1 MYPVEL
7 LLAAGV
13 LALTL
18 VGRREHLTFTST
30 LKDIRESAD
39 PAELDRIFAL
49 APDSLQRRAT
59 ALNAAMKNTEDL
71 SKTYVAKIVQE
82 FQTKVYVPATAPI
95 TESVVDNFVAEQ
107 KSSYQAAPTS
117 LLTAFFLEAYSTG
130 DAKRLL
136 VSYLDLKPA
145 AAPLAV
151 ASIPSS
157 STEMSIPSALE
168 QMRDML
174 LEYKVTGKSEYKSAY
189 EGTKAWL
196 DRYIADLNVQLT
208 RESDAISAEVT
219 AYQSANPDMTQT
231 QAEFQRVVK
240 EGPELEN
247 RYLTLKKQMDQTT
260 TPDTTGLYVKG
271 VIAAGLALGA
281 AVLSFV

>member
-18 VGRREHLTFTST
+18 VGRREHLTFTSNV
-30 LKDIRESAD
+30 KDIRESAD

-49 APDSLQRRAT
+49 APGSLQRRAT
-59 ALNAAMKNTEDL
+59 ALNTAMQNPEDL

-117 LLTAFFLEAYSTG
+117 SLSAFFLEAYSTG

-151 ASIPSS
+151 ASVPTS
-157 STEMSIPSALE
+157 STEMSIPAALE

-219 AYQSANPDMTQT
+219 AYQTANPDMTRTQT
-231 QAEFQRVVK
+231 EFQRVVK

-271 VIAAGLALGA
+271 VIAAVLALGA